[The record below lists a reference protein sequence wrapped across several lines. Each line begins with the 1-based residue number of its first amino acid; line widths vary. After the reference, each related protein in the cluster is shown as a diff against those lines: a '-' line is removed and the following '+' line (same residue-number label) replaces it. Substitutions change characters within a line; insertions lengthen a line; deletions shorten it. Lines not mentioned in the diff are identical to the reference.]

1 MLFFKTQDGIRV
13 RIEVYEDL
21 WHLKRIIRPG
31 DRMVARTFRTFKFPG
46 GDVEKKPVTIKL
58 LVEKVSFHQSTKS
71 LRILGTILEGH
82 LEEYVPRGKHH
93 SIEISLH
100 DELLIIKDKWLKMD
114 LDLLYEAK
122 EVSRKPKVGVLILD
136 NELASYFLLYPYG
149 L

>member
-1 MLFFKTQDGIRV
+1 MLELFERLNFLV
-13 RIEVYEDL
+13 VM
-21 WHLKRIIRPG
+21 W
-31 DRMVARTFRTFKFPG
+31 
-46 GDVEKKPVTIKL
+46 KKPVTIKL

-149 L
+149 LEKWQMYLLNCLENTL